1 LDELRLLPEVT
12 AKKLEVVINARAHEM
27 GSMTMP
33 ALDGKL
39 SALFAEF
46 MTLVDKRLP
55 AASTAPTQI
64 DDPGE
69 TLEENPNNT
78 AHPWKT
84 FGWDILDEHGDVV
97 KWMESSVP
105 PSFAWMD
112 EELRVIFRKWFF
124 GHPRLG
130 IVPFRDL
137 NKQHFPVRTHAEY
150 YKQATVIAHLAASKH
165 PKSRL
170 PPADKENRAR
180 RAKTQVSRY
189 NDCSRLINR
198 MLTEAASADPTIAEL
213 IARINTVDPKGYQ
226 LPSGEM
232 TRVIPTVLEER
243 VLYKA
248 ARATLDK
255 VDNYDAQD
263 TSKSTRYLTRP
274 DQRNVSTW
282 EGLCQKA
289 AKRLRIENENATLEL
304 Q

>member
-1 LDELRLLPEVT
+1 
-12 AKKLEVVINARAHEM
+12 
-27 GSMTMP
+27 
-33 ALDGKL
+33 
-39 SALFAEF
+39 
-46 MTLVDKRLP
+46 
-55 AASTAPTQI
+55 
-64 DDPGE
+64 
-69 TLEENPNNT
+69 
-78 AHPWKT
+78 
-84 FGWDILDEHGDVV
+84 
-97 KWMESSVP
+97 MESSVP

-137 NKQHFPVRTHAEY
+137 NKQQF
-150 YKQATVIAHLAASKH
+150 
-165 PKSRL
+165 
-170 PPADKENRAR
+170 R

-304 Q
+304 L